1 MWTPTKMLI
10 HIYGIASIMSYLHE
24 NNIIHRDLKLD
35 NILLDD
41 YLFPKISDFGLS
53 KVMNRN
59 NLNVL
64 QSSKGIKGTIVYLAP
79 EILVDES
86 DPQYSKASDVYA
98 YAFIVYEMFTK
109 KKTDIGNS
117 YMQIVN
123 FVTSGQHPPINDSVP
138 RCYKNLIN
146 KCWSTSPSD
155 RPTFKQIVH
164 EIETNKEFITNDI
177 DENDFR
183 NYIKLVN
190 SNADPNDPSNWF
202 SICPS
207 SFFTSSR
214 KLKKELRHIYR
225 SLRNIPGF
233 DKFDK
238 ELKDII
244 ISTINEINSNDN
256 KIKFSNEY
264 CIILYAKNYFDSP
277 EFIQILNHLQIVYF
291 ELDYPYS
298 VDDLFEKISGLSNSN
313 DFSVNIC
320 LNISDI
326 SVPPK
331 IAGCIIIT
339 RH

>member
-1 MWTPTKMLI
+1 M
-10 HIYGIASIMSYLHE
+10 
-24 NNIIHRDLKLD
+24 
-35 NILLDD
+35 
-41 YLFPKISDFGLS
+41 
-53 KVMNRN
+53 
-59 NLNVL
+59 
-64 QSSKGIKGTIVYLAP
+64 
-79 EILVDES
+79 
-86 DPQYSKASDVYA
+86 
-98 YAFIVYEMFTK
+98 
-109 KKTDIGNS
+109 
-117 YMQIVN
+117 
-123 FVTSGQHPPINDSVP
+123 
-138 RCYKNLIN
+138 
-146 KCWSTSPSD
+146 
-155 RPTFKQIVH
+155 
-164 EIETNKEFITNDI
+164 
-177 DENDFR
+177 
-183 NYIKLVN
+183 VN

-264 CIILYAKNYFDSP
+264 CIILYAKNYFNSP

-313 DFSVNIC
+313 DFIVNIC

-326 SVPPK
+326 SVPPE
-331 IAGCIIIT
+331 IAGCSVPISIKLDDALESIPT
-339 RH
+339 NAFSDCKSVYEVNFGASLRTIGERSFSGCESLGKVTIPSGVIEIGIGAFEGCTNLE